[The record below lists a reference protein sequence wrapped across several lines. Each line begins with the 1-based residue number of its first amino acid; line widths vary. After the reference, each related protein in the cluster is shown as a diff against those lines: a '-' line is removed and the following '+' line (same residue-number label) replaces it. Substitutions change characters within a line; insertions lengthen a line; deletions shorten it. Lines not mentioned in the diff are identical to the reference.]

1 MGVIFELQ
9 NHIQL
14 LHICLRS
21 WLSEN
26 LLFTKDRRFASSIR
40 KKVLRLCAPASAGE
54 SQSSNPNEGRI
65 KNLINRV
72 TITYETGPKA

>member
-1 MGVIFELQ
+1 MPPVLE
-9 NHIQL
+9 
-14 LHICLRS
+14 
-21 WLSEN
+21 
-26 LLFTKDRRFASSIR
+26 RRYYDYAP
-40 KKVLRLCAPASAGE
+40 PASAGE